1 MVLDGTVVSIY
12 YDDTTVSE
20 IACMAIYGII
30 VVQCPESSVQR
41 PESLS
46 DIFLLALKTSEHV
59 TFISRDL
66 FSFYLH

>member
-30 VVQCPESSVQR
+30 VVQYPETRDQ
-41 PESLS
+41 SL
-46 DIFLLALKTSEHV
+46 LV
-59 TFISRDL
+59 TF
-66 FSFYLH
+66 FYLH

>member
-20 IACMAIYGII
+20 ITCVAIYGII

-46 DIFLLALKTSEHV
+46 DIFLLALKTTSEHV

-66 FSFYLH
+66 FSF